1 MLGENHALI
10 FEFPEHRERIHQLK
24 VADSDF
30 NSLAKRYHQ
39 LDHKIRGL
47 EATQVPAEDQ
57 YFMQMKLQRPL
68 RNEIGFCS
76 IVHFCF
82 STPRSKTS

>member
-10 FEFPEHRERIHQLK
+10 FEFPEHRDKIHQLK

-30 NSLAKRYHQ
+30 NALAKRYHQ

-57 YFMQMKLQRPL
+57 YFMQMKLQRVQLKQQIFGILSQPASATV
-68 RNEIGFCS
+68 E
-76 IVHFCF
+76 
-82 STPRSKTS
+82 

>member
-10 FEFPEHRERIHQLK
+10 FEFPEHRDKIHQLK

-57 YFMQMKLQRPL
+57 YFMQLKLQR
-68 RNEIGFCS
+68 
-76 IVHFCF
+76 VHLKQQIFNIL
-82 STPRSKTS
+82 SQSSSATVE

>member
-57 YFMQMKLQRPL
+57 YFMQMKLQRVQL
-68 RNEIGFCS
+68 KQQIFS
-76 IVHFCF
+76 IL
-82 STPRSKTS
+82 SQANTATAE